1 MPLKFLMQ
9 TSQTSS
15 KSHYRLLSLKTV
27 ELYAFSEQEFTFRL
41 QHLSKL
47 CLFLLFFDD
56 IFC

>member
-1 MPLKFLMQ
+1 MQ